1 MIKYFPSYILPHS
14 EGDIKTRTSSVKIQ
28 LRNCTCH
35 TSGAVTRF
43 NLQHKKLEKMYDY
56 SQDLSPCPA
65 GKKKKQQQGKFSF
78 LLNYIRIS
86 TEGGVVLLCITEE
99 SVAKVLYFDLKSRH
113 SFTPVRAES
122 QLAPSAA
129 GYSRA

>member
-14 EGDIKTRTSSVKIQ
+14 EGDIETRTSSVKIQ

-65 GKKKKQQQGKFSF
+65 GEKKTTT
-78 LLNYIRIS
+78 R
-86 TEGGVVLLCITEE
+86 
-99 SVAKVLYFDLKSRH
+99 KVLFSIELYTYFHGRRGCFALYH
-113 SFTPVRAES
+113 
-122 QLAPSAA
+122 
-129 GYSRA
+129 